1 MLEEYDN
8 GNCNESTDMRR
19 THLNSVFVSPQ
30 EYLELKNQ
38 LEDKI
43 RKLSELESILSTA
56 NMRFETEFKRTTHL
70 TAENKK
76 IK

>member
-1 MLEEYDN
+1 
-8 GNCNESTDMRR
+8 MRR

-56 NMRFETEFKRTTHL
+56 TMRFETEFKKTTHL
-70 TAENKK
+70 TSENKK